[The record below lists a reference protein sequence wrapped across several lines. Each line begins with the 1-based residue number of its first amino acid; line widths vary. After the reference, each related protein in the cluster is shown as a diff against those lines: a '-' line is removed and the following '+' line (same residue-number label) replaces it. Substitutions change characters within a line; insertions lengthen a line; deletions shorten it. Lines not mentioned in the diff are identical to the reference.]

1 MFQRLIPPP
10 IEADAPKPPV
20 YWRVGEHAA
29 VVGTTGTGKTYLV
42 SKLVDYRTNVVVL
55 RTKPD
60 DIEFTYK
67 DTKQDGSVVEIPYP
81 VFRTSKAMDDWR
93 NNRIL
98 IRPKYEEQP
107 RECYDVL
114 EKVWKMG
121 RWTIVVDEF
130 FYVQRLGLMRPLERL
145 LTQGRSK
152 RISLVLGMQRPVQ
165 VTRFALSEIT
175 HLFAFRIE
183 GRDLRTLKDS
193 THPDI
198 FEPTKSLEKYQF
210 MHYHVPTKST
220 RIGTAQ
226 TLKQVLKPL
235 RETLDDV
242 IDIPKDSD
250 MINTEPQL
258 NGVRRRRF

>member
-1 MFQRLIPPP
+1 MLPHLPPTQP
-10 IEADAPKPPV
+10 NDPKPPV
-20 YWRVGEHAA
+20 HWRIGEHVA
-29 VVGTTGTGKTYLV
+29 VIGTTGTGKTYLV
-42 SKLVDYRTNVVVL
+42 SKLVELREHVVIL

-60 DIEFTYK
+60 DIEFE
-67 DTKQDGSVVEIPYP
+67 GFRE
-81 VFRTSKAMDDWR
+81 FRTAKAMEDWR
-93 NNRIL
+93 NNHLL
-98 IRPKYEEQP
+98 IRPKYEQQP
-107 RECYDVL
+107 SVCYDVL
-114 EKVWKMG
+114 DKVWRMG

-130 FYVQRLGLMRPLERL
+130 FYVQRLGLAKSLERL

-198 FEPTKSLEKYQF
+198 FEPTKTLQKYQF
-210 MHYHVPTKST
+210 MHYHVATKST

-226 TLKQVLKPL
+226 TLTKVIKPL
-235 RETLDDV
+235 KETLDQV
-242 IDIPKDSD
+242 IDLK
-250 MINTEPQL
+250 Q
-258 NGVRRRRF
+258 

>member
-1 MFQRLIPPP
+1 MLPRLHLPPT
-10 IEADAPKPPV
+10 IDGPKPPV
-20 YWRVGEHAA
+20 SWRVGEHLA
-29 VVGTTGTGKTYLV
+29 VIGTTGTGKTYLV
-42 SKLVDYRTNVVVL
+42 SKLMDFRENVVIL

-60 DIEFTYK
+60 DIEFEGFK
-67 DTKQDGSVVEIPYP
+67 E
-81 VFRTSKAMDDWR
+81 FRTAKAMDDWR
-93 NNRIL
+93 NNRLL

-107 RECYDVL
+107 RVCYDVL

-130 FYVQRLGLMRPLERL
+130 FYVQRLGLAKSLERL

-175 HLFAFRIE
+175 HLFAFRVE
-183 GRDLRTLKDS
+183 GRDLKTLKDS

-198 FEPTKSLEKYQF
+198 FAPTKSLKKYQF
-210 MHYHVPTKST
+210 MHYHVATKST

-226 TLKQVLKPL
+226 SLSSVLKKLP
-235 RETLDDV
+235 ETLDDAL
-242 IDIPKDSD
+242 DIPRDSAKVSSD
-250 MINTEPQL
+250 AGLI
-258 NGVRRRRF
+258 GVRRRRF